1 MRASLVLP
9 LLLLLPAIAPA
20 QTPPHLRAV
29 HGDTLISTM
38 EPAARF
44 IVSAPFRSVG
54 GQVIDILGVAGAE
67 QQFFVDATPDS
78 TIRRFYWIQFEHY
91 YPANNSTY
99 DYSWFVH
106 HPVTIGRLTF
116 EGDVRVRT
124 NYFTMDQR
132 PGSDSKAAESFL
144 RAKGYKLGGTF
155 VTLRLFHLPDE
166 TKRKELMVIYGEA
179 VTDSASSGRIQEE
192 ITARAQA
199 GLHIP

>member
-1 MRASLVLP
+1 MRSP
-9 LLLLLPAIAPA
+9 LLLSLFCVLPAVAHA
-20 QTPPHLRAV
+20 QTAPHLRQV

-38 EPAARF
+38 DPAARF
-44 IVSAPFRSVG
+44 IVGAPFRSAG
-54 GQVIDILGVAGAE
+54 GQVIDILNVAGAE
-67 QQFFVDATPDS
+67 QQFFVDATPDR

-91 YPANNSTY
+91 YPANGSTY

-106 HPVTIGRLTF
+106 HPVRIGRLTF
-116 EGDVRVRT
+116 EGDVRVRA

-132 PGSDSKAAESFL
+132 PGSDSKAAETFL

-155 VTLRLFHLPDE
+155 VTLRLFHLPDD

-192 ITARAQA
+192 ITAHAQA
-199 GLHIP
+199 GLGIP